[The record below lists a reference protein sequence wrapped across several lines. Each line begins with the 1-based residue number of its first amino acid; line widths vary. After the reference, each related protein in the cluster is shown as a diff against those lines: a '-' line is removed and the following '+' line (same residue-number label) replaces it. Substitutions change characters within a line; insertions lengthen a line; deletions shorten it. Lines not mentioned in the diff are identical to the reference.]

1 MIKIRLLTFY
11 EKNITSKFYK
21 RYYEE
26 KKISWKSLEILLKY
40 IWQIEKT
47 LQYVVLWFIF
57 RQLNV
62 TIRLLPFDFFN
73 VEIIQF
79 LYFSFGQ
86 LHISHVS

>member
-1 MIKIRLLTFY
+1 MS
-11 EKNITSKFYK
+11 KNIRSKFYK

-73 VEIIQF
+73 VEIIT
-79 LYFSFGQ
+79 
-86 LHISHVS
+86 ISLFFFRSTSH

>member
-1 MIKIRLLTFY
+1 MS
-11 EKNITSKFYK
+11 KNITSKFYK

-62 TIRLLPFDFFN
+62 TIRWLPFDFFN
-73 VEIIQF
+73 VELYNFSIF
-79 LYFSFGQ
+79 LSVNFTS
-86 LHISHVS
+86 VM

>member
-1 MIKIRLLTFY
+1 MS
-11 EKNITSKFYK
+11 KNITSKFYK

-26 KKISWKSLEILLKY
+26 KKISWKSLEIILKY

-62 TIRLLPFDFFN
+62 TIRWLPFDFFN
-73 VEIIQF
+73 VELYNFSIF
-79 LYFSFGQ
+79 LSVNFTS
-86 LHISHVS
+86 VM